1 MSVGAWSLRN
11 RGISRSEGN
20 THWSLPVGSSAV
32 RPSWGRGQ
40 EGPDS
45 SGFGAAWCVL
55 FGVFL
60 SPLGR
65 REKREKEEE
74 TRACLQELRP
84 TVTGSP
90 SAFLPTSLSCR
101 KFQGAPRVISGSP
114 QGTIIL
120 RWGPFGIAVLLLP
133 LVAVPCVSVSFL
145 ITGPGLPFHMCNRSD
160 QQTSGTQ

>member
-1 MSVGAWSLRN
+1 MALQAMMSVGAWSLRN
-11 RGISRSEGN
+11 KGISGSEGN

-55 FGVFL
+55 FGVLL

-74 TRACLQELRP
+74 THVPACRSLDQ
-84 TVTGSP
+84 P
-90 SAFLPTSLSCR
+90 SQALPQPFLP
-101 KFQGAPRVISGSP
+101 
-114 QGTIIL
+114 
-120 RWGPFGIAVLLLP
+120 
-133 LVAVPCVSVSFL
+133 
-145 ITGPGLPFHMCNRSD
+145 LPFPAESSRELPE
-160 QQTSGTQ
+160 

>member
-1 MSVGAWSLRN
+1 MALQAMMSVGAWSLRN
-11 RGISRSEGN
+11 KGISRSEGN

-55 FGVFL
+55 FGVFF

-74 TRACLQELRP
+74 THVPACRGLDPNCHRL
-84 TVTGSP
+84 
-90 SAFLPTSLSCR
+90 SLSLSSHFPFLQ
-101 KFQGAPRVISGSP
+101 KVPGSS
-114 QGTIIL
+114 QSDL
-120 RWGPFGIAVLLLP
+120 RESPGDYHPTMGPFWHCGPAASTCRCP
-133 LVAVPCVSVSFL
+133 LHECEFPDHRARLAFPHVQP
-145 ITGPGLPFHMCNRSD
+145 
-160 QQTSGTQ
+160 Q